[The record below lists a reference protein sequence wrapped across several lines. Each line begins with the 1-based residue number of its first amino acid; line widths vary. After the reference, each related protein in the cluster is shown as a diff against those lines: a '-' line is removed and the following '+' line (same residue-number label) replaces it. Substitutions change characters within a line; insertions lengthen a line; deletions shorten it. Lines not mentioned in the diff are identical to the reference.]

1 MINVQYSYSLI
12 RAIVRNVNVIAIAK
26 GQKEFIIAR
35 PTPENVRAFEQWM
48 WLEKRDRTES
58 WLGDRLSECY
68 RFA

>member
-1 MINVQYSYSLI
+1 M
-12 RAIVRNVNVIAIAK
+12 RNVIAITK